1 MNHEGPRT
9 VPSFG
14 FQYDLD
20 LPSIR
25 VNRKRM
31 QNMFLKGVQE
41 LASILEP
48 ALNPATLEQI
58 REIARIDCEDCR
70 YPDDLW
76 VRTVYEFAGA
86 FHRSVIN
93 RDHLLQALTPLY
105 LGRINSFLIEN
116 HRSSADGA
124 RERIKKLR
132 SEFES
137 LKPYLA
143 ERWNAQT

>member
-1 MNHEGPRT
+1 MLNT
-9 VPSFG
+9 
-14 FQYDLD
+14 
-20 LPSIR
+20 
-25 VNRKRM
+25 
-31 QNMFLKGVQE
+31 FLKGVAE

-48 ALNPATLEQI
+48 TLTPPTLQQNSRH
-58 REIARIDCEDCR
+58 RENRWREGPY

-105 LGRINSFLIEN
+105 LGRINSFLSKIT
-116 HRSSADGA
+116 RSTAEGA

-132 SEFES
+132 SQFES